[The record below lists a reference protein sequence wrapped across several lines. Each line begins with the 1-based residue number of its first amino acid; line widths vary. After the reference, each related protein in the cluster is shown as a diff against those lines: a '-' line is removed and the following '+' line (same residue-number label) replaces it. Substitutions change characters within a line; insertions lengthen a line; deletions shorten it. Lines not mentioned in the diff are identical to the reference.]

1 MGHDGSLEA
10 HPENELEA
18 EHEGRSGGNGDIQ
31 LDQSTALDCAMHAS
45 VQAIEDY
52 KIEKEAA
59 RCCLALMHGAR
70 LEAHNREP
78 ALEGMPDVR
87 TPCLGPVPPGVFMV
101 VETSEQDGEPFEDL
115 YLGYKDGFTSST
127 LQQTAM
133 GSTGPRVQSRGATPC
148 SRLVVSPER
157 PTSRSAGRAPSS
169 SKTDNIAGRRAQELM
184 TTRVHAPPS
193 IPSIH
198 GALGVRSPRKGMYD
212 PSLDAHARKE
222 TVPVN
227 YLKQG
232 KLVAVRIQLPY
243 RSVVS
248 CARLTTRPCHLVLI
262 FSRSL

>member
-1 MGHDGSLEA
+1 MHKVIIL
-10 HPENELEA
+10 
-18 EHEGRSGGNGDIQ
+18 IFIIV
-31 LDQSTALDCAMHAS
+31 DQSAALDCAMTAS

-52 KIEKEAA
+52 KTQKETA
-59 RCCLALMHGAR
+59 RCCLALMR
-70 LEAHNREP
+70 SDNREP
-78 ALEGMPDVR
+78 TREKTPDVP
-87 TPCLGPVPPGVFMV
+87 TPCLGPIPPGVVTV

-133 GSTGPRVQSRGATPC
+133 GNTGPRMQSRGATPC

-157 PTSRSAGRAPSS
+157 PTSRSAGRAPSRA
-169 SKTDNIAGRRAQELM
+169 KTDDITGRRAQQLM

-193 IPSIH
+193 IPSVH

-222 TVPVN
+222 MMPVK

-232 KLVAVRIQLPY
+232 NICCFALVT
-243 RSVVS
+243 RSNI
-248 CARLTTRPCHLVLI
+248 CLKH
-262 FSRSL
+262 